1 MSVSILKKIS
11 IFSGLNNEELKEIL
25 KLTSSKKYS
34 KNNEIIVRE
43 GDSGDSFYMISNG
56 KVKVTR
62 EDENGKV
69 VVVSIMGA
77 GDFFGEMCLIDNS
90 YRSANVVSMINTE
103 VLTLSGK
110 DFLNL
115 VNTNSRISFNL
126 IKVLCARIRKLDAQ
140 MKRLFTDEYFW

>member
-11 IFSGLNNEELKEIL
+11 IFLGLNNEELKEIL

>member
-1 MSVSILKKIS
+1 MSISILKKIS
-11 IFSGLNNEELKEIL
+11 IFSGLNDEELEEIL

-34 KNNEIIVRE
+34 ENNEIIIKE
-43 GDSGDSFYMISNG
+43 GGSADSFYMISKG

-69 VVVSIMGA
+69 VVVSILGV
-77 GDFFGEMCLIDNS
+77 GDFFGETSLIDNS
-90 YRSANVVSMINTE
+90 YRSANVISMINTE
-103 VLTLSGK
+103 VLTLGGK

-115 VNTNSRISFNL
+115 VKKNSRISFNL
-126 IKVLCARIRKLDAQ
+126 IKVLCARIRKLNAQ

>member
-90 YRSANVVSMINTE
+90 YRSANVVSMTNTE

>member
-1 MSVSILKKIS
+1 MSISILKKIS
-11 IFSGLNNEELKEIL
+11 IFSGLNDEELEAIL

-34 KNNEIIVRE
+34 ENNEIIIKE
-43 GDSGDSFYMISNG
+43 GESADSFYMISKG

-69 VVVSIMGA
+69 VVVSILGV
-77 GDFFGEMCLIDNS
+77 GDFFGETSLIDNS
-90 YRSANVVSMINTE
+90 FRSANVVSMINTE

-115 VNTNSRISFNL
+115 VKKNSRISFNL
-126 IKVLCARIRKLDAQ
+126 IKVLCARIRKLDTQ

>member
-1 MSVSILKKIS
+1 MSVSILRKVS

-25 KLTSSKKYS
+25 KLTSSKNYS
-34 KNNEIIVRE
+34 KSNEIIVKE
-43 GDSGDSFYMISNG
+43 GDSGDSFYMISKG

-62 EDENGKV
+62 EDENGKI
-69 VVVSIMGA
+69 VVVSILGV
-77 GDFFGEMCLIDNS
+77 GDFFGEMSLIDDT
-90 YRSANVVSMINTE
+90 YRSANVVSMSNTE

-115 VNTNSRISFNL
+115 VKKNSTISFNL
-126 IKVLCARIRKLDAQ
+126 IKVLCASIRKLDTQ

>member
-1 MSVSILKKIS
+1 M
-11 IFSGLNNEELKEIL
+11 

-90 YRSANVVSMINTE
+90 YRSANVVSMTNTE

>member
-11 IFSGLNNEELKEIL
+11 IFLGLNNEELKEIL

-90 YRSANVVSMINTE
+90 YRSANVVSMTNTE